1 MHMPGFKNPKL
12 KAVAAA
18 IAFAVVSAASTNAN
32 ALIVYDPAAVAQA
45 IKQVAQGVQ
54 EINSLKSQVTAQMN
68 MLKSIGSNYA
78 SILPSM
84 NGDLASIL
92 SSASGIG
99 YGATDVDTLLSSVFP
114 DAPTIAGLSPGDLTS
129 ALSAWHNATDQSL
142 RTALQTQQRIAQQQP
157 LMQSAVTSALGAS
170 QSAYG
175 QTSAIQATN
184 QLLATVSAQLT
195 QLQAILTTQARAMEL
210 AQQQQQ
216 TDSDALGATAAR
228 AQQELN
234 DTPAAVVPA
243 VTDTSSL

>member
-12 KAVAAA
+12 KAAAAA
-18 IAFAVVSAASTNAN
+18 IAFAAVSAASTNAN

-45 IKQVAQGVQ
+45 VRQVAQGVQ
-54 EINSLKSQVTAQMN
+54 EIEHLKNQVQAQMN
-68 MLKSIGSNYA
+68 MLKSIGTNYA
-78 SILPSM
+78 SALPSM
-84 NGDLASIL
+84 NGELASIL

-99 YGATDVDTLLSSVFP
+99 YSAMDVDTLLSSVFP

-129 ALSAWHNATDQSL
+129 ALGAWHNATDQSL
-142 RTALQTQQRIAQQQP
+142 RTALQTQQRIAQAQP
-157 LMQSAVTSALGAS
+157 AMQTAVSDALDAS
-170 QSAYG
+170 QNAPG

-195 QLQAILTTQARAMEL
+195 QLQAILTTQARAVEL

-216 TDSDALGATAAR
+216 ADSDALGATAAR

-234 DTPAAVVPA
+234 DTSAAAVPA
-243 VTDTSSL
+243 VTDTSNL

>member
-45 IKQVAQGVQ
+45 VKQVAQGVQ
-54 EINSLKSQVTAQMN
+54 EIEHLKNQVQAQMS
-68 MLKSIGSNYA
+68 MLKAIGTNYA
-78 SILPSM
+78 SALPSM
-84 NGDLASIL
+84 NGELASIL

-99 YGATDVDTLLSSVFP
+99 YSAMDVDTLLSSVFP

-184 QLLATVSAQLT
+184 QLLATVSTQLT
-195 QLQAILTTQARAMEL
+195 QLQAILTTQARAVEL

-216 TDSDALGATAAR
+216 ADSAAALTTSEQATNT
-228 AQQELN
+228 LN
-234 DTPAAVVPA
+234 GTPPPSPEAI
-243 VTDTSSL
+243 TDTSSL